1 MSAAEP
7 IGDVQGSGTRRLWL
21 VETSVLV
28 LVGLVLAVAT
38 LNDLGRAVDINHR
51 VGADLS
57 TWRHYTHHDYIN
69 ISVDQKTLGEDSQ
82 RDLLCGNTSA
92 GAPGSKTQICLT
104 ISGATVDGQR
114 SVYGGWYLAP
124 YHPDIPANRYGCF
137 GAGGRGRCPR

>member
-7 IGDVQGSGTRRLWL
+7 IGEVEGRGTRRLWL
-21 VETSVLV
+21 VETAVLV

-38 LNDLGRAVDINHR
+38 VNDLGRAVGINHR
-51 VGADLS
+51 IGADLS

-69 ISVDQKTLGEDSQ
+69 ISVDQKTLGEDRQ

-92 GAPGSKTQICLT
+92 GAPGAKTQICLT
-104 ISGATVDGQR
+104 ISGPVANGLRT
-114 SVYGGWYLAP
+114 VYGGWYLAP

-137 GAGGRGRCPR
+137 GAGGRGHCPR